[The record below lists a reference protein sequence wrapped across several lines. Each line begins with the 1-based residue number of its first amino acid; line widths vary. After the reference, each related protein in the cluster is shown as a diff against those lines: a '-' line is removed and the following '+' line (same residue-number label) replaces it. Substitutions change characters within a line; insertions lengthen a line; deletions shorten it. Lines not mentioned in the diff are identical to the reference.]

1 MGELDGFMKR
11 AFAAATAHVDASH
24 VARQDTLAL
33 WRERMQAT
41 GYLRVS
47 RPEGLASL
55 AAPWPEA
62 RDHEEVLVEL
72 KVAGDLV
79 DVVAVK
85 RALLRRQVREV
96 ERVEERSP
104 PWMGEEPLWFV
115 APDVP
120 SWLHGV
126 RVLERFAPGCYRVG
140 PSPFPFLWIAANELP
155 LCDDLMP
162 FLVARSGQAL
172 DDFARWVAPRRE
184 MEWVL
189 NMVQHMP
196 ISPETREELMRKFG
210 RSDDPE
216 IEARRQWILQALLAD
231 SPEVK
236 DQLIKE
242 GQLTEARAALRRVLV
257 GRGFAPTPAQEA
269 RIDACSKL
277 ATLHRWH
284 DRAVTTPSVKD
295 ALA

>member
-1 MGELDGFMKR
+1 MGKLDGFLKR
-11 AFAAATAHVDASH
+11 AFAAATAHVDARH

-41 GYLRVS
+41 GYLQVS
-47 RPEGLASL
+47 RPEGLAPL

-72 KVAGDLV
+72 KLAGDVV

-96 ERVEERSP
+96 ERVEEREP

-120 SWLHGV
+120 SWLHSV

-236 DQLIKE
+236 DQLIEK
-242 GQLTEARAALRRVLV
+242 GQLTEARAVLRRVLAR
-257 GRGFAPTPAQEA
+257 RGFAPTAAIET
-269 RIDACSKL
+269 RIDACSDL
-277 ATLHRWH
+277 DTLHRWL
-284 DRAVTTPSVKD
+284 DQAVTAASAEN

>member
-1 MGELDGFMKR
+1 MGKLDGFLKR
-11 AFAAATAHVDASH
+11 AFAAATPHVDASH
-24 VARQDTLAL
+24 AARQDALAL

-47 RPEGLASL
+47 RPEGLAHL

-104 PWMGEEPLWFV
+104 AWMGEEPLWFV

-155 LCDDLMP
+155 LCDDLVP

-216 IEARRQWILQALLAD
+216 IEARRQEILQALLAS
-231 SPEVK
+231 SPEAK

-242 GQLTEARAALRRVLV
+242 GQLTEARAVLRRVFA
-257 GRGFAPTPAQEA
+257 GRGFAPTAALEA
-269 RIDACSKL
+269 RIDACSRL
-277 ATLHRWH
+277 TTLHRWL
-284 DRAVTTPSVKD
+284 DKAVTAASAED
-295 ALA
+295 ALT

>member
-1 MGELDGFMKR
+1 
-11 AFAAATAHVDASH
+11 
-24 VARQDTLAL
+24 
-33 WRERMQAT
+33 MQAD
-41 GYLRVS
+41 GYLRVL

-62 RDHEEVLVEL
+62 RDHKEVLVDL
-72 KVAGDLV
+72 NVAGKHV
-79 DVVAVK
+79 GVVELK
-85 RALLRRQVREV
+85 RALLRRQAREV
-96 ERVEERSP
+96 ERVEEHSP

-126 RVLERFAPGCYRVG
+126 RVLERIAPGCYRVG
-140 PSPFPFLWIAANELP
+140 PSSFPFLWIAANELP
-155 LCDDLMP
+155 LCDELVL
-162 FLVARSGQAL
+162 FLTARSGQAL

-196 ISPETREELMRKFG
+196 MSPEVREELMRKFG

-236 DQLIKE
+236 EQFIE
-242 GQLTEARAALRRVLV
+242 QGQLAEARAVLRRVLAR
-257 GRGFAPTPAQEA
+257 RGLALSKALEAQ
-269 RIDACSKL
+269 IDACSEL
-277 ATLHRWH
+277 ATLRRWL
-284 DRAVTTPSVKD
+284 DQAMTGLSAED

>member
-1 MGELDGFMKR
+1 MGKLDGFMKR

-140 PSPFPFLWIAANELP
+140 PSPFPFLW
-155 LCDDLMP
+155 
-162 FLVARSGQAL
+162 
-172 DDFARWVAPRRE
+172 
-184 MEWVL
+184 
-189 NMVQHMP
+189 
-196 ISPETREELMRKFG
+196 
-210 RSDDPE
+210 
-216 IEARRQWILQALLAD
+216 LA
-231 SPEVK
+231 
-236 DQLIKE
+236 
-242 GQLTEARAALRRVLV
+242 
-257 GRGFAPTPAQEA
+257 
-269 RIDACSKL
+269 
-277 ATLHRWH
+277 
-284 DRAVTTPSVKD
+284 
-295 ALA
+295 